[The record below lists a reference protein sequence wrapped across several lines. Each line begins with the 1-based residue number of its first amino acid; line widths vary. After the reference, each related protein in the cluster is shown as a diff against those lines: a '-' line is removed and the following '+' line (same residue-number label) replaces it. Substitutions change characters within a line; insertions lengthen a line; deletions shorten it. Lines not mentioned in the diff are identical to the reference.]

1 MGSEMK
7 PEDMNADAFQKLY
20 TDADQWQ
27 MVDKAEENRLR
38 IIAAGVETIL
48 RWVDQQK
55 LRAERRP

>member
-1 MGSEMK
+1 MK
-7 PEDMNADAFQKLY
+7 PENMNADAFQELY